1 LYCLAGAPQRAIV
14 SEGHYSVPLAADSGL
29 RTGEQPCEPGYYCM
43 HGERRSCPAGR
54 FGSTPALRDD
64 ACSGPCAAGFFCG
77 SGATVPNETAC
88 GSPAVY
94 CPVGSS
100 HPLPA
105 PDGEYSAGPSPL
117 TANRTVAC
125 PPGSYCSAGVRR
137 LCDAGAFGCS
147 IRLSSSR
154 CSGNCS
160 AGYFCAAGATS
171 NVERVCA
178 EQHTD
183 HPQEVY
189 CPSGVGAP
197 LSVPVGHYSYG
208 GVSIDRMTAHA
219 QCPAGSFC
227 QFGVLVRSL
236 SVCYASSLLTFVC
249 VLCSDCVPT
258 GQVRRGAGAERQLV
272 QRHL

>member
-14 SEGHYSVPLAADSGL
+14 SEGHYSVPLAADPGL
-29 RTGEQPCEPGYYCM
+29 RTGEQSCEPGYYCV

-100 HPLPA
+100 RPLPA

-137 LCDAGAFGCS
+137 LCDGGVFGCS
-147 IRLSSSR
+147 IRLSTPR

-160 AGYFCAAGATS
+160 AGYYCPTGATS
-171 NVERVCA
+171 NAEHACG
-178 EQHTD
+178 EQH
-183 HPQEVY
+183 PLYPREVY
-189 CPSGVGAP
+189 CPVGVGEP
-197 LSVPVGHYSYG
+197 LPVLVGHFSYG
-208 GVSIDRMTAHA
+208 GTSPERMSA
-219 QCPAGSFC
+219 QAVCPAGSFC
-227 QFGVLVRSL
+227 RNGAPVSAAATVR
-236 SVCYASSLLTFVC
+236 V
-249 VLCSDCVPT
+249 
-258 GQVRRGAGAERQLV
+258 
-272 QRHL
+272 